1 MDQTKQSPLGKI
13 LMDTARDLAYAQR
26 DGKPLGPVQAEGAA
40 RIAQHYAPRLC
51 DDCRTEID
59 SGHQCRSC
67 ANFEARTFGDGDD
80 S

>member
-1 MDQTKQSPLGKI
+1 MTKTSSNPMAEINAIADACRKAMFKLPPLPVTQPKAPMQTQ
-13 LMDTARDLAYAQR
+13 
-26 DGKPLGPVQAEGAA
+26 
-40 RIAQHYAPRLC
+40 RLC

-59 SGHQCRSC
+59 SGYLCRSC